1 MRVVPGPGTGS
12 EWYRLQTT
20 TAQPRG
26 GMVLLGVGQGQGVL
40 LLQTTTF
47 PEAPRQVNRCTLTDY
62 YSGEAEKHPVPS
74 PPPTAFQCACG
85 PGGKSVSG
93 KAQRVIPLC
102 EKAQGA
108 KIAFPRP
115 WRKAGMIK

>member
-20 TAQPRG
+20 TPQPRG

-47 PEAPRQVNRCTLTDY
+47 PEAPRQVNRCALTDY
-62 YSGEAEKHPVPS
+62 YLPS
-74 PPPTAFQCACG
+74 PVYKTAGQVTVGDRILPLQSYNYA
-85 PGGKSVSG
+85 SVD
-93 KAQRVIPLC
+93 R
-102 EKAQGA
+102 
-108 KIAFPRP
+108 
-115 WRKAGMIK
+115 

>member
-20 TAQPRG
+20 TPQPRG

-47 PEAPRQVNRCTLTDY
+47 PEAPRQVNRCALTDY

-74 PPPTAFQCACG
+74 PPPCPFNVPAALGSCCPIGIQWNSTLRQ
-85 PGGKSVSG
+85 
-93 KAQRVIPLC
+93 
-102 EKAQGA
+102 
-108 KIAFPRP
+108 P
-115 WRKAGMIK
+115 W